1 MAAQALGASA
11 DIGRAGARI
20 APDLLDPSLARIA
33 TEGAGAVDPALY
45 RSVSASQNA
54 ADIRRLRG
62 LDDAAGGVR
71 GVDDATGGV
80 RGADDLGDA
89 AGDGAKAKK
98 SSFLADNAITLLATG
113 VAAGG
118 LYYLEQKYDKAKEET
133 KNCMKVCLPENWDDH
148 AYGDLQKSDLIY
160 KEIPDAGDQPVC
172 TESIPDCGKYCGDKC
187 EEIHDYDAPGSGLLG
202 GLAGDVGEGAGGLLG
217 GLFGGLFEGLGI
229 DESTAMIGSGASFIC
244 CCMLIIMM
252 ILLR

>member
-1 MAAQALGASA
+1 MAAPVTKTTLKSA
-11 DIGRAGARI
+11 DDFTTGA
-20 APDLLDPSLARIA
+20 LKGTKNLDEL
-33 TEGAGAVDPALY
+33 TEGL
-45 RSVSASQNA
+45 A
-54 ADIRRLRG
+54 AATKR
-62 LDDAAGGVR
+62 LDDLD
-71 GVDDATGGV
+71 VDSL
-80 RGADDLGDA
+80 RQLRKLDDVGDA
-89 AGDGAKAKK
+89 GDAAKK
-98 SSFLADNAITLLATG
+98 SSFLADNATTLLATG

-160 KEIPDAGDQPVC
+160 KELPDAGDQPVC

-187 EEIHDYDAPGSGLLG
+187 EEIHDYDAPGSGLVG

-217 GLFGGLFEGLGI
+217 GLFGGLGKGLGI
-229 DESTAMIGSGASFIC
+229 DGTTGMLISGTSFIC

-252 ILLR
+252 VLLR

>member
-1 MAAQALGASA
+1 MQAGTKAGLKSA
-11 DIGRAGARI
+11 DDIAGGLSDAAAASLRQLDNV
-20 APDLLDPSLARIA
+20 DLAKLSRQLDNLDPEALKSLRKL
-33 TEGAGAVDPALY
+33 D
-45 RSVSASQNA
+45 
-54 ADIRRLRG
+54 D
-62 LDDAAGGVR
+62 LDDAA
-71 GVDDATGGV
+71 
-80 RGADDLGDA
+80 DA
-89 AGDGAKAKK
+89 AKAAKKKAAKKK
-98 SSFLADNAITLLATG
+98 SSFLADNATTLLATG

-160 KEIPDAGDQPVC
+160 KEIPNAGDQPVC

-252 ILLR
+252 VLLR